1 MLLLSDDTS
10 DVDVDELKAVP
21 GVFVYVFVVG
31 GDAPVNVCMGACC
44 VGEKCQHESREARKS
59 VGIGAKDSP
68 EDEEAEEAGA
78 RSFLDMA
85 AGPPTIPH
93 TKAEPPTTP
102 VINCTD
108 ARGNPSDAG
117 AAAAAE

>member
-1 MLLLSDDTS
+1 MSDDTS

-93 TKAEPPTTP
+93 TKQSEPTP
-102 VINCTD
+102 VTNCTD
-108 ARGNPSDAG
+108 ARGLNNPSDAG
-117 AAAAAE
+117 AAEQAE